1 MRFGSESTPL
11 QAVIPPHQC
20 PMPIEPKELSD
31 TLDRFWPVLVAW
43 ADRACEDP
51 EDVVQAAFI
60 KLAVEEPAPDNCVGW
75 LFTVVKRLASNSRLA
90 THRRK
95 QRQINVSASQPQQ
108 ARQTEPAGEFE
119 LRDLLT
125 RLEDREREIVIARVW
140 GELSFEQLAVLIN
153 EPKATVWRAYQ
164 TGIAKLK
171 KVYLELNDDKQ
182 EPSTLE
188 ASLIKSRQDDTA
200 K

>member
-1 MRFGSESTPL
+1 
-11 QAVIPPHQC
+11 
-20 PMPIEPKELSD
+20 MPIEPKALND
-31 TLDRFWPVLVAW
+31 TLNRLWPVLVAW

-60 KLAVEEPAPDNCVGW
+60 KLAAEEPVPDNCVAW

-95 QRQINVSASQPQQ
+95 QRQINASASQPQQ
-108 ARQTEPAGEFE
+108 AERTEPAGEFE

-125 RLEDREREIVIARVW
+125 RLGDREREIVIARVW
-140 GELSFEQLAVLIN
+140 GELSFEQLSVLFN

-171 KVYLELNDDKQ
+171 QVYLELNNDEQ
-182 EPSTLE
+182 QPSTRE
-188 ASLIKSRQDDTA
+188 TSLIKSRQDDAA